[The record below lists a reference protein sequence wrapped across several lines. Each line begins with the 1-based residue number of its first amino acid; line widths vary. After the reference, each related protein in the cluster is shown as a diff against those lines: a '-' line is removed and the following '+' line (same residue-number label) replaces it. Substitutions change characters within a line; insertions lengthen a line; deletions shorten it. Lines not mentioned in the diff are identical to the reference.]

1 MAIRWKRLAQRQWDT
16 RDAIARSV
24 AAEWLDSMGEETA
37 ATKDTGARLRRRSN
51 TSPATWLYNIF
62 PVLKWLRAYQPNWL
76 RADLIAGVT
85 LAAYLMPAGLADS
98 SLANLPPE
106 AGLYAC
112 LFSGFVFWLFC
123 SSRHTAITVTSAI
136 SVLVGAS
143 LGDLAGGDPS
153 RFWALASCTALI
165 VGVLSF
171 IAWMAKAGVIVNFIS
186 ESVLVGFKCGIALFI
201 ASTQLP
207 KLFGFKGSH
216 GDFWER
222 SGYFFSHLRE
232 TNMTSLLLGLGAFAV
247 LLLGKRFLKNKPVSL
262 FVVIAGIVAAA
273 TMDLGTLGVKLLGQV
288 PQGLPPFGLPAVHV
302 SDLNDLLPLAL
313 GCFLLGM
320 VETAALGRTFAVKHG
335 YRFDAN
341 QELLGIA
348 SANVMAGLGHGFPV
362 SGGMS
367 QSLVNESSGARTPLS
382 GFIASLLMLLIV
394 LFVSGA
400 LRYLPQPV
408 LAAIVL
414 MAVTGL
420 FKLTALKHFWRA
432 DREEFV
438 VAIAAL
444 LGVLSSG
451 LLRGVL
457 IGAIISLVQL
467 LRRASRPHVAFLGR
481 IPGTRRFSDRA
492 RHPDNELIHGVLIFR
507 PESGLVYFNVDNVCD
522 SILSRVRAE
531 PTPPKIVILDLS
543 ASPHMDIQACD
554 VVMNMADDIKGAG
567 ARLQIVEA
575 RSSVRDRLRAEGMEE
590 HVSQVN
596 RFTSVADAVEDF
608 QKGSDPTTNK

>member
-1 MAIRWKRLAQRQWDT
+1 M
-16 RDAIARSV
+16 S
-24 AAEWLDSMGEETA
+24 EEIV
-37 ATKDTGARLRRRSN
+37 ATKASAADSDV
-51 TSPATWLYNIF
+51 TSFKLGSTAGRWYTIF
-62 PVLKWLRAYQPNWL
+62 PVLTWLPAYQPTWL
-76 RADLIAGVT
+76 RADLVAGVT
-85 LAAYLMPAGLADS
+85 LAAYLMPAGLADA

-112 LFSGFVFWLFC
+112 LFSGLVFWLFC

-165 VGVLSF
+165 VGLLGF
-171 IAWMAKAGVIVNFIS
+171 IAWLAKAGVIVNFIS
-186 ESVLVGFKCGIALFI
+186 ESVLIGFKCGIALFI

-222 SGYFFSHLRE
+222 SGYFFSHLPD
-232 TNMTSLLLGLGAFAV
+232 TNLASLLLGVGAFAL
-247 LLLGKRFLKNKPVSL
+247 LLLGKRFLKNKPVAL
-262 FVVIAGIVAAA
+262 FVVIAGIISAAS
-273 TMDLGTLGVKLLGQV
+273 MDLGSLGVKLLGQV

-320 VETAALGRTFAVKHG
+320 VETAALGRMFAVKHG
-335 YRFDAN
+335 YRFDPN

-348 SANVMAGLGHGFPV
+348 SANVMAGLGHGFPA

-367 QSLVNESSGARTPLS
+367 QSLVNESGGARTPLS
-382 GFIASLLMLLIV
+382 GFIAALLMLLIV
-394 LFVSGA
+394 LFVSGV

-420 FKLTALKHFWRA
+420 FNVTALRHLWRA
-432 DREEFV
+432 DRAEFV
-438 VAIAAL
+438 VAMAAL
-444 LGVLSSG
+444 LGVLGSG

-481 IPGTRRFSDRA
+481 IPGTRRFSDMA
-492 RHPDNELIHGVLIFR
+492 RHPDNEPVPGALVVR
-507 PESGLVYFNVDNVCD
+507 VEAGLLYFNAEHVRDAVAAR
-522 SILSRVRAE
+522 LRAE
-531 PTPPKIVILDLS
+531 ATPPRIVILDLS
-543 ASPHMDIQACD
+543 ASPHMDIQACG
-554 VVMNMADDIKGAG
+554 VVMNIADDIKAVG

-575 RSSVRDRLRAEGMEE
+575 RSSVRDRLRAEGIEE

-608 QKGSDPTTNK
+608 QKAATT

>member
-1 MAIRWKRLAQRQWDT
+1 
-16 RDAIARSV
+16 
-24 AAEWLDSMGEETA
+24 MGKEIPVRKETA
-37 ATKDTGARLRRRSN
+37 AKLQPSGFEPRLTTRRR
-51 TSPATWLYNIF
+51 WYNIF
-62 PVLKWLRAYQPNWL
+62 PVLAWLPGYERKWL

-85 LAAYLMPAGLADS
+85 LAAYLMPAGLADA

-112 LFSGFVFWLFC
+112 LFSGLVFWLFC
-123 SSRHTAITVTSAI
+123 SSRHTAVTVTSAI

-143 LGDLAGGDPS
+143 LGDLAGGNPS

-165 VGVLSF
+165 VGGLGF
-171 IAWMAKAGVIVNFIS
+171 IAWLAKAGVIVNFVS

-232 TNMTSLLLGLGAFAV
+232 TNMASLMLGLGALAV
-247 LLLGKRFLKNKPVSL
+247 LLLGKRFLKNKPVAL
-262 FVVIAGIVAAA
+262 FVVIAGIIAASS
-273 TMDLGTLGVKLLGQV
+273 MDLGRFGVKLLGQV
-288 PQGLPPFGLPAVHV
+288 PQGLPPFGLPAVHL

-320 VETAALGRTFAVKHG
+320 VETAALGRMFAVKHG

-348 SANVMAGLGHGFPV
+348 SANVMTGLGYGFPV

-367 QSLVNESSGARTPLS
+367 QSLVNESGGARTPLS
-382 GFIASLLMLLIV
+382 GFIAALLMLLIV

-420 FKLTALKHFWRA
+420 FNVAALRHFWRA
-432 DREEFV
+432 DRAEFV

-444 LGVLSSG
+444 LGVLGSG

-457 IGAIISLVQL
+457 IGAIISVVQL
-467 LRRASRPHVAFLGR
+467 LRRASRPHVAFVGR
-481 IPGTRRFSDRA
+481 IPGTRRFSDMA
-492 RHPDNELIHGVLIFR
+492 RHSDNEPVPGALLVR
-507 PESGLVYFNVDNVCD
+507 VESSLLYFNAEHVRDTVAAR
-522 SILSRVRAE
+522 LRAE
-531 PTPPKIVILDLS
+531 ATPPKIVILDLS
-543 ASPHMDIQACD
+543 ASPHMDIQACG
-554 VVMNMADDIKGAG
+554 VVMNIADDVKAAG
-567 ARLQIVEA
+567 ARLQNVQA
-575 RSSVRDRLRAEGMEE
+575 RRSVRDRLSAEGLEE

-596 RFTSVADAVEDF
+596 RFTSVADAIEDF
-608 QKGSDPTTNK
+608 QKTAIQ

>member
-1 MAIRWKRLAQRQWDT
+1 
-16 RDAIARSV
+16 
-24 AAEWLDSMGEETA
+24 MGNDTA
-37 ATKDTGARLRRRSN
+37 AMKNAAADLQRTTSN
-51 TSPATWLYNIF
+51 PQGTVGRWWYNIF
-62 PVLKWLRAYQPNWL
+62 PVITWLRGYQPKWL

-85 LAAYLMPAGLADS
+85 LAAYLMPAGLADA

-112 LFSGFVFWLFC
+112 LFSGLVFWLFC

-143 LGDLAGGDPS
+143 LGDLAGGDPT

-171 IAWMAKAGVIVNFIS
+171 IAWLAKAGVIVNFIS

-207 KLFGFKGSH
+207 KFFGFKGSH

-222 SGYFFSHLRE
+222 SGYFFSHLGE
-232 TNMTSLLLGLGAFAV
+232 TNRASLLLGLGALAV
-247 LLLGKRFLKNKPVSL
+247 LLLGKRFLKNKPVAL

-273 TMDLGTLGVKLLGQV
+273 SMDLGRLGVKLLGEV
-288 PQGLPPFGLPAVHV
+288 PQGLPPFGLPAVHF

-320 VETAALGRTFAVKHG
+320 VETAALGRMFAVKHG

-367 QSLVNESSGARTPLS
+367 QSLVNESAGARTPLS
-382 GFIASLLMLLIV
+382 GFIAALLMLLIV
-394 LFVSGA
+394 LFVSGV

-432 DREEFV
+432 DRAEFV
-438 VAIAAL
+438 VAMAAL
-444 LGVLSSG
+444 LGVLGSG
-451 LLRGVL
+451 LLRGVM
-457 IGAIISLVQL
+457 IGAVISLVQL
-467 LRRASRPHVAFLGR
+467 LRAASRPHVAFLGR
-481 IPGTRRFSDRA
+481 IPGSRRFSDRQ
-492 RHPDNELIHGVLIFR
+492 RHPDNELIPGVLIFR
-507 PESGLVYFNVDNVCD
+507 PESGLVYFNVDHVCRT
-522 SILSRVRAE
+522 ILDRINAE
-531 PTPPKIVILDLS
+531 PTLPKLIVLDLS
-543 ASPHMDIQACD
+543 AAPRVDLQSAQALSD
-554 VVMNMADDIKGAG
+554 LSNELISKGFQFQA
-567 ARLQIVEA
+567 VEA
-575 RSSVRDRLRAEGMEE
+575 RSSVRDRLRNEG
-590 HVSQVN
+590 VDAKLGGIN
-596 RFTSVADAVEDF
+596 RFKSVADAVEDF
-608 QKGSDPTTNK
+608 QKNRDQVQALAPQ

>member
-1 MAIRWKRLAQRQWDT
+1 
-16 RDAIARSV
+16 
-24 AAEWLDSMGEETA
+24 MGKDITATKATA
-37 ATKDTGARLRRRSN
+37 ADFQPTSYGSPTTACRRWYDIC
-51 TSPATWLYNIF
+51 PAVN
-62 PVLKWLRAYQPNWL
+62 WLRAYQSNWL

-85 LAAYLMPAGLADS
+85 LAAYLTPAGLADA

-112 LFSGFVFWLFC
+112 LFSGLVFWLFC

-143 LGDLAGGDPS
+143 LGDLAGSDAS

-165 VGVLSF
+165 VGGLAF
-171 IAWMAKAGVIVNFIS
+171 IAWLAKAGVIVNFIS
-186 ESVLVGFKCGIALFI
+186 ESVLIGFKCGIALFI

-207 KLFGFKGSH
+207 KLFGFKGPH

-222 SGYFFSHLRE
+222 SGYFFSHLGE
-232 TNMTSLLLGLGAFAV
+232 TNMTSLLLGLGALAV
-247 LLLGKRFLKNKPVSL
+247 LLIGKRFLKNKPVSL
-262 FVVIAGIVAAA
+262 FVVIAGIIAAA
-273 TMDLGTLGVKLLGQV
+273 SMDLGSLGVKLLGQV
-288 PQGLPPFGLPAVHV
+288 PQGLPPFGFPAVHV

-320 VETAALGRTFAVKHG
+320 VETAALGRMFAIKHG
-335 YRFDAN
+335 YRFDPN

-348 SANVMAGLGHGFPV
+348 GANVMAGLGHGFPV

-367 QSLVNESSGARTPLS
+367 QSLVNESGGARTPLS
-382 GFIASLLMLLIV
+382 GLIAALLMLLIV
-394 LFVSGA
+394 LFVSGV

-414 MAVTGL
+414 MAVVGL
-420 FKLTALKHFWRA
+420 FNVTALRHLWRA
-432 DREEFV
+432 DRAEFV
-438 VAIAAL
+438 VAMAAL
-444 LGVLSSG
+444 LGVLGSG

-481 IPGTRRFSDRA
+481 IPGTRRFSDMA
-492 RHPDNELIHGVLIFR
+492 RHPDNEPIPGALLVRI
-507 PESGLVYFNVDNVCD
+507 ESSLLYFNSDHVRDAVAAQ
-522 SILSRVRAE
+522 LRAE
-531 PTPPKIVILDLS
+531 AAPPKIVILDLS
-543 ASPHMDIQACD
+543 ASPHMDIQACG
-554 VVMNMADDIKGAG
+554 VVMNIADDIKAVG

-608 QKGSDPTTNK
+608 QKAATK

>member
-1 MAIRWKRLAQRQWDT
+1 MGKN
-16 RDAIARSV
+16 IA
-24 AAEWLDSMGEETA
+24 ETKETA
-37 ATKDTGARLRRRSN
+37 ENLESPRCELQPAAR
-51 TSPATWLYNIF
+51 PAWYNMF
-62 PVLKWLRAYQPNWL
+62 PVLTWLRAYQPTWL

-85 LAAYLMPAGLADS
+85 LAAYLMPAGLADA

-112 LFSGFVFWLFC
+112 LFSGLVFWLFC

-165 VGVLSF
+165 VGGLGF
-171 IAWMAKAGVIVNFIS
+171 IAWLAKAGVIVNFIS

-232 TNMTSLLLGLGAFAV
+232 TNMASLMLGLAALAALLLGQ
-247 LLLGKRFLKNKPVSL
+247 RFLKNKPVAL
-262 FVVIAGIVAAA
+262 FVVIAGIIVASR
-273 TMDLGTLGVKLLGQV
+273 MDLASLGVKLLGQV

-320 VETAALGRTFAVKHG
+320 VETAALGRMFAAKHG
-335 YRFDAN
+335 YRFDPN

-348 SANVMAGLGHGFPV
+348 GANVVAGLGHGFPV

-367 QSLVNESSGARTPLS
+367 QSLVNESGGARTPLS
-382 GFIASLLMLLIV
+382 GFIAALLMLLIV
-394 LFVSGA
+394 LFVSGV

-420 FKLTALKHFWRA
+420 FNVTALRHLWRA
-432 DREEFV
+432 DRAELV

-444 LGVLSSG
+444 LGVLGSG

-457 IGAIISLVQL
+457 IGAVISLVQL
-467 LRRASRPHVAFLGR
+467 LRAASRPHVAFLGR
-481 IPGTRRFSDRA
+481 IPGTSRFSDRE
-492 RHPDNELIHGVLIFR
+492 RHPDNELIPGVLIFR
-507 PESGLVYFNVDNVCD
+507 PESGLVYFNIDHVCTA
-522 SILSRVRAE
+522 ILGRVSAA
-531 PTPPKIVILDLS
+531 PTLPRLVILDFS
-543 ASPHMDIQACD
+543 AAPRVDLQSAQALGD
-554 VVMNMADDIKGAG
+554 LANELTAKG
-567 ARLQIVEA
+567 LQFQAVEA
-575 RSSVRDRLRAEGMEE
+575 RSSVRDRLRNEG
-590 HVSQVN
+590 VDAKLGGIN
-596 RFTSVADAVEDF
+596 RFRSVADAVEDF
-608 QKGSDPTTNK
+608 QRTASK

>member
-1 MAIRWKRLAQRQWDT
+1 MGKDIAANDT
-16 RDAIARSV
+16 TETTRYESPQQAR
-24 AAEWLDSMGEETA
+24 
-37 ATKDTGARLRRRSN
+37 GA
-51 TSPATWLYNIF
+51 WYNIF
-62 PVLKWLRAYQPNWL
+62 PALTWLRAYQPKWL
-76 RADLIAGVT
+76 RADLVAGVT
-85 LAAYLMPAGLADS
+85 LAAYLMPAGLADA

-112 LFSGFVFWLFC
+112 LFSGLVFWLFC
-123 SSRHTAITVTSAI
+123 SSRHTAVTVTSAI

-143 LGDLAGGDPS
+143 LGDLAGGDAS

-165 VGVLSF
+165 VGALAF
-171 IAWMAKAGVIVNFIS
+171 IAWLAKAGVIVNFVS

-222 SGYFFSHLRE
+222 SSYFFSHLRE
-232 TNMTSLLLGLGAFAV
+232 TNGGSLLLGLGALSV
-247 LLLGKRFLKNKPVSL
+247 LLLGKRFLKNKPVAL

-273 TMDLGTLGVKLLGQV
+273 SMDLGKLGVKLLGQV
-288 PQGLPPFGLPAVHV
+288 PQGLPPFGLPAIHA

-313 GCFLLGM
+313 ACFLLGA
-320 VETAALGRTFAVKHG
+320 VESAAIGRMFAVKHG

-348 SANVMAGLGHGFPV
+348 GANVMAGLGHGFPV

-367 QSLVNESSGARTPLS
+367 QSLVNESGGARTPLS

-420 FKLTALKHFWRA
+420 FRVAALRHFWRA
-432 DREEFV
+432 DRPEFV
-438 VAIAAL
+438 VAMAAL
-444 LGVLSSG
+444 LGVLGSG

-457 IGAIISLVQL
+457 IGAIISVVQL

-481 IPGTRRFSDRA
+481 IPGTRRFSDMA
-492 RHPDNELIHGVLIFR
+492 RHSDNEPVPGALLVRI
-507 PESGLVYFNVDNVCD
+507 ESSLLYFNAEHVRDTVAAR
-522 SILSRVRAE
+522 LRAE
-531 PTPPKIVILDLS
+531 ATPPKIVILDLS
-543 ASPHMDIQACD
+543 ASPHMDIQACG
-554 VVMNMADDIKGAG
+554 VVMNIADDVKAAG
-567 ARLQIVEA
+567 AHLQIVEA

-608 QKGSDPTTNK
+608 QKAATK